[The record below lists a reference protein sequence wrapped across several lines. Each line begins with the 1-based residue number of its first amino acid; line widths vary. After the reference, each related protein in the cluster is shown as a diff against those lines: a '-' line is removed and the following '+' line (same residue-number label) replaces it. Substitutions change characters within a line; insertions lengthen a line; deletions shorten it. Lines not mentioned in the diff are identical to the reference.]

1 MKQQQKATKRFNELY
16 IAETDALFRYCFFRM
31 SDHEQAKDIIQ
42 EAFMR
47 LWDALVKDV
56 EIDNIKNPRALLF
69 KITSNLVIDWYR
81 KKKAVSLDNLLDSES
96 GENDLQ
102 IFDDSFEQIEIQSEG
117 KIFIKHISSLD
128 STYQQVVYL
137 RYVEDLSPKEIAEI
151 VGLSV
156 NVVSVRINRGI
167 EILKKKYEI

>member
-1 MKQQQKATKRFNELY
+1 MKQQQKAVKQFNDLY
-16 IAETDALFRYCFFRM
+16 TAEVDSLFRYCFFRV
-31 SDHEQAKDIIQ
+31 SDREQSKDIVQ

-47 LWDALVKDV
+47 LWDTLTKDV
-56 EIDNIKNPRALLF
+56 EKIKNPRALLF

-81 KKKAVSLDNLLDSES
+81 KKKAISLDNLLDSES
-96 GENDLQ
+96 GDNDLQ
-102 IFDDSFEQIEIQSEG
+102 ISDDSFEQIEIQSEG
-117 KIFIKHISSLD
+117 KIFLKHISSLD

-167 EILKKKYEI
+167 DILKKKYEI

>member
-1 MKQQQKATKRFNELY
+1 MKQQQKATKQFNDLY
-16 IAETDALFRYCFFRM
+16 ISETDALFRYCFFRT
-31 SDHEQAKDIIQ
+31 SDREQAKDIIQ

-47 LWDALVKDV
+47 LWDALVKDA
-56 EIDNIKNPRALLF
+56 DKIKNPRALLF

-96 GENDLQ
+96 GDNDLQ
-102 IFDDSFEQIEIQSEG
+102 ISDDSFEQIEIQSEG
-117 KIFIKHISSLD
+117 KIFLKHISSLEP
-128 STYQQVVYL
+128 THQQVVYL